1 MYKWDSVVQK
11 HLGGDVKVAIPQL
24 MYVNVV
30 MNITTVNKLK
40 SK

>member
-1 MYKWDSVVQK
+1 
-11 HLGGDVKVAIPQL
+11 DVKVAIPQL
-24 MYVNVV
+24 MYVVVV